1 MNSENFVSLIINIL
15 WSKSVSCIPHSYV
28 TGSISFSASL
38 SLSFV
43 LFFNFFLCKI
53 SRIHYK
59 MSLNLPLWVCIC
71 FIVFFNIPLGSS
83 RWHNI
88 LVQIWMAC
96 SIHLFINCC
105 LGCLNPSIALISFSF
120 CASVVFMMFCAHTWC
135 LLLAEWINLKVQV
148 PAGNHDM

>member
-1 MNSENFVSLIINIL
+1 MNSENFVSLILNIL

-38 SLSFV
+38 FL
-43 LFFNFFLCKI
+43 LFYFLIFFLCKI

-59 MSLNLPLWVCIC
+59 MSPLWVCIC

-105 LGCLNPSIALISFSF
+105 LGCLNPSIALISFYF